1 MDDRVC
7 NSVMVIDIYLF
18 IVIFIFRCL
27 ACPGGK
33 GTTEGDKPVIDDDLS
48 YDDLDY
54 GEEVDAQSV

>member
-1 MDDRVC
+1 MY
-7 NSVMVIDIYLF
+7 VIDTYLLN
-18 IVIFIFRCL
+18 VILLFRCL

-33 GTTEGDKPVIDDDLS
+33 GTTEGDKPAIDDDLS